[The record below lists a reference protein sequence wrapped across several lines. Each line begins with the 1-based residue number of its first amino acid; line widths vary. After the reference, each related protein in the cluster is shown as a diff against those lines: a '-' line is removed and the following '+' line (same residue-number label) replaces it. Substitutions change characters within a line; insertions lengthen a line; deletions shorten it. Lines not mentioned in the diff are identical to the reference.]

1 MGRPRGGY
9 DVVTAMQAMRVHE
22 LGQTLSMEDIPVPV
36 PGPGQVLIRVA
47 ACGVNFAD
55 TLMVK
60 GGYQEKPPLPFA
72 PGMEIA
78 GVVKAVGEGVG
89 LPKGTRVAALCGH
102 GGFAEFA
109 LAPAAVCTPI
119 PASMSDVE
127 AAGFLVTYGT
137 SHLALGHRVG
147 LKPGENLLVLGAAGG
162 VGLTA
167 VEIGKLMGAT
177 VIASARGADKLA
189 AAKAMGADHLV
200 DADADI
206 RGEVKVLGGA
216 DVVYDP
222 VGGDQFD
229 AALRATNPGAR
240 ILPIGFASGT
250 VPQIPANIL
259 LVKNLTVHGFYW
271 GAYQKL
277 HPALMAESF
286 AQLFRWFEEERLK
299 PHISNTLPLKDAEDA
314 LDLLRTRAATG
325 KVVLK
330 MGAT

>member
-1 MGRPRGGY
+1 MGGPGRRD
-9 DVVTAMQAMRVHE
+9 DVVNQMRAMRIHE
-22 LGQTLSMEDIPVPV
+22 LGQSLAMEDIAVPQ
-36 PGPGQVLIRVA
+36 PGPGEVLIRVA

-78 GVVKAVGEGVG
+78 GVVAAAGEGVT
-89 LPKGTRVAALCGH
+89 LPIGTRVAALCGN
-102 GGFAEFA
+102 GGFAEYA
-109 LAPAAVCTPI
+109 CAPAAVCAPV
-119 PASMSDVE
+119 PEGMSDVE

-137 SHLALGHRVG
+137 SHLALGHRAG
-147 LKPGENLLVLGAAGG
+147 LQPGENLLVLGAAGG

-189 AAKAMGADHLV
+189 AARDMGADHLV

-206 RGEVKVLGGA
+206 RAEVKALGGA

-222 VGGDQFD
+222 VGGDHFD

-271 GAYQKL
+271 GAYQRL
-277 HPALMAESF
+277 NPALMADSF
-286 AQLFRWFEEERLK
+286 HQLFAWFSEGRLR
-299 PHISNTLPLKDAEDA
+299 PHISNILPLEAAEDA
-314 LDLLRTRAATG
+314 LDLLRRRAATG
-325 KVVLK
+325 KVVIRVS
-330 MGAT
+330 GD